1 MSMFTDYDNQPDNY
15 VPNNIRDVLCPPR
28 LFLTDGLPIEEQN
41 VLGKFIGYTWHYGDT
56 FDFIIPIQEKVK
68 VEDNAIVYT
77 VTEET
82 PTENTQGEIGQM
94 AYNTVDLLCWKCRGL
109 FDDIYIW
116 DKQDQFTY
124 PENGT
129 KEVTLIVHKDISG
142 NKVKVNI
149 YNFRMEKVMDRWFEG
164 EDSITLSLSEED
176 YKILV
181 PDIYTFEIVIYNED
195 TKYYNNANRFTVQ
208 IEG

>member
-1 MSMFTDYDNQPDNY
+1 MREFVQMLSPDKLS
-15 VPNNIRDVLCPPR
+15 P
-28 LFLTDGLPIEEQN
+28 
-41 VLGKFIGYTWHYGDT
+41 

-149 YNFRMEKVMDRWFEG
+149 YNFRMEKVMDKHSRLW
-164 EDSITLSLSEED
+164 IIN
-176 YKILV
+176 YKICQML
-181 PDIYTFEIVIYNED
+181 N
-195 TKYYNNANRFTVQ
+195 
-208 IEG
+208 

>member
-82 PTENTQGEIGQM
+82 PTESTQGEIGQM

-109 FDDIYIW
+109 FDGVYIW

-149 YNFRMEKVMDRWFEG
+149 YNFRMEKVMDKWFEG

-176 YKILV
+176 YETLV

>member
-109 FDDIYIW
+109 FGSIYIW

-149 YNFRMEKVMDRWFEG
+149 YNFRMEKVMDKWFEG

-176 YKILV
+176 YETLV